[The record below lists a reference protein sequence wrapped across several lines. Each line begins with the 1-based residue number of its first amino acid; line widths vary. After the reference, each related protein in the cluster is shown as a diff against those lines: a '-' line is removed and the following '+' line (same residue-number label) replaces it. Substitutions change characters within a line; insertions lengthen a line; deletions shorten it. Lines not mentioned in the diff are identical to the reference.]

1 MTETSA
7 TRRDVEKEIALLHER
22 VSALEAKMANGTR
35 VSEGDIGAI
44 KERLKA
50 LKTIPPARVRRVW
63 TTDENFQGEVPLDV
77 KLGHAVFFETGAG
90 VVEATILDSELIVS
104 AGEYPFTLILK
115 PDTNYDVVLSVDG
128 WQDEPEP
135 GEVCCKCGRDATEV
149 YVWKANGKR
158 EAWCGRQCPSAP
170 KPKPSAAVDG
180 L

>member
-1 MTETSA
+1 MTETGA

-22 VSALEAKMANGTR
+22 VRALEAKMANGTW
-35 VSEGDIGAI
+35 VSESEIGAI
-44 KERLKA
+44 KERLNA
-50 LKTIPPARVRRVW
+50 LKTVPPDRVRRVW
-63 TTDENFQGEVPLDV
+63 TTDENFRGEVPSMSSSVMPSFRDRCGV
-77 KLGHAVFFETGAG
+77 